1 MNNAVVI
8 VTYNRLE
15 LLKECLACVCRQ
27 TIPFSRVI
35 VVDNHST
42 DGTRDYLERRE
53 DTYILQ
59 VSDQEKETAKT
70 KEDKKIWVLEE
81 AENLGGA
88 GGFYDGLR
96 WASQGTYDWVLI
108 IDDDAMIAPDYVE
121 KLITY
126 ARKHPSV
133 CGLAGKVVTEGRID
147 VSHRRRITNRLLYVE
162 GNVAEEEYE
171 QESFS
176 SGMMIRSIV
185 CV

>member
-96 WASQGTYDWVLI
+96 RASQ
-108 IDDDAMIAPDYVE
+108 
-121 KLITY
+121 
-126 ARKHPSV
+126 
-133 CGLAGKVVTEGRID
+133 
-147 VSHRRRITNRLLYVE
+147 
-162 GNVAEEEYE
+162 
-171 QESFS
+171 
-176 SGMMIRSIV
+176 
-185 CV
+185 